1 MTATIYLPGDTMKG
15 TLVPIRVS
23 KISSNKYQELVY
35 IPKLATRVLKLR
47 KGQNIAIYVDVEENC
62 IIIKPIE
69 IKTK

>member
-1 MTATIYLPGDTMKG
+1 MTG

-35 IPKLATRVLKLR
+35 IPKMAVRVLKLR
-47 KGQNIAIYVDVEENC
+47 KGMNVTIYIDTEENC
-62 IIIKPIE
+62 LIIKPIE